1 MKIEVRNDK
10 VVIDGYVN
18 AVGRDS
24 RPISSPMGKF
34 VEQIE
39 PGAFRS
45 SLAKRQDVDLLLNHR
60 KDRRLGSTGGGEL
73 RLMEDSIGLRAHAEV
88 SDSEVIEKA
97 RNGKLRGW
105 SFGMYAGNDEFEERA
120 GNIPRRHLKEL
131 DMFEVSLIDD
141 SMLPC
146 YAGTSV
152 ECRAD
157 GDVFSET
164 RSFEDKVEVESR
176 ADVPVRDAA
185 YWEKWLADTRARISI
200 EDAEYRLWKLRN
212 DFGADDSPEVRY
224 NHNHDPTSGRF
235 TSGGFGS
242 SAKVFS
248 DIKVFSNGGAK
259 SIDKSEK
266 SGIIKSSD
274 IFTDGMTVKLP
285 DGGYGKLSNGGKV
298 TKIVTF
304 AGKGTNKPIKVAKGL
319 SSRFHNEESDWS
331 KCRGDGYVELPDG
344 SIKHSELHWFYSKQ
358 SDVFD
363 LKVKRYFQ

>member
-34 VEQIE
+34 VEQVE

-73 RLMEDSIGLRAHAEV
+73 RLTEDNIGLRAHAEV

-97 RNGKLRGW
+97 RSGKLRGW

-157 GDVFSET
+157 GAVFSET

-212 DFGADDSPEVRY
+212 D
-224 NHNHDPTSGRF
+224 
-235 TSGGFGS
+235 
-242 SAKVFS
+242 
-248 DIKVFSNGGAK
+248 
-259 SIDKSEK
+259 
-266 SGIIKSSD
+266 
-274 IFTDGMTVKLP
+274 
-285 DGGYGKLSNGGKV
+285 
-298 TKIVTF
+298 
-304 AGKGTNKPIKVAKGL
+304 
-319 SSRFHNEESDWS
+319 
-331 KCRGDGYVELPDG
+331 
-344 SIKHSELHWFYSKQ
+344 
-358 SDVFD
+358 
-363 LKVKRYFQ
+363 

>member
-34 VEQIE
+34 VEQVE

-45 SLAKRQDVDLLLNHR
+45 SLAKRKDVELLLNHR

-73 RLMEDSIGLRAHAEV
+73 KLTEDNIGLRAHAEV
-88 SDSEVIEKA
+88 SDSEVVEKA
-97 RNGKLRGW
+97 RSGRLRGW

-120 GNIPRRHLKEL
+120 GDIPRRHLKEL

-164 RSFEDKVEVESR
+164 RSFEDKTEIINRSDE
-176 ADVPVRDAA
+176 PVRDAA
-185 YWEKWLADTRARISI
+185 YWEKWLAATRAKISI

-212 DFGADDSPEVRY
+212 DFVADGSPEFRY
-224 NHNHDPTSGRF
+224 NHNHDPTTGRF
-235 TSGGFGS
+235 TSGDCGLLTNR
-242 SAKVFS
+242 FS

-259 SIDKSEK
+259 GVDKSEN
-266 SGIIKSSD
+266 SGIIKATPKQ
-274 IFTDGMTVKLP
+274 IREFEEALKGTKTP
-285 DGGYGKLSNGGKV
+285 DGITISRVSGHAADRMIERKKSANDVKNALSNA
-298 TKIVTF
+298 KISYP
-304 AGKGTNKPIKVAKGL
+304 GNKPDTHCVQENNLRIVY
-319 SSRFHNEESDWS
+319 
-331 KCRGDGYVELPDG
+331 GDDG
-344 SIKHSELHWFYSKQ
+344 SLISAI
-358 SDVFD
+358 V
-363 LKVKRYFQ
+363 LKKEKE